1 MVQVIHL
8 NQVVMVQVYPVVLE
22 VELVDMVQVVKV
34 EEVETHLLFLLLKE
48 ITEVAQALHP
58 VVLTQVQVV
67 VEQLLWVAVLHL
79 KLVLEDVVE
88 QEQQHILQE
97 VQWLMLVVAVVEYIR
112 LLLQQL

>member
-1 MVQVIHL
+1 MVQEEVLHQL
-8 NQVVMVQVYPVVLE
+8 VALQVYPVVLE

-67 VEQLLWVAVLHL
+67 VKQLLWVAVLHL

-88 QEQQHILQE
+88 QEQQHILQ
-97 VQWLMLVVAVVEYIR
+97 VA
-112 LLLQQL
+112 Q